1 MRIGETE
8 KHLVQLLISVV
19 LRRSNYLIL
28 FKEIGEEFL
37 RVSTEDADILVAM
50 GVSFLGTLSTESRDF
65 LVHEFSDL
73 YPYLHTQDRLFREQW
88 R

>member
-1 MRIGETE
+1 MWIGETE
-8 KHLVQLLISVV
+8 KHFVQLLISVV
-19 LRRSNYLIL
+19 LRRSRYLIL

-37 RVSTEDADILVAM
+37 RVSTEDTDILVAL
-50 GVSFLGTLSTESRDF
+50 GVSILGTLGTESRDF

-73 YPYLHTQDRLFREQW
+73 YPYLHTQDQLFWEQW